1 MAAEA
6 GLRIPPV
13 EVRTLG
19 YPDVAVNMLADP
31 ALAVFC
37 SLAST
42 GGGPPYHLAAFTGA
56 AILNPAVTLENTP
69 VVDTEMDE
77 RSALLRVLNDFVARP
92 DMNPPRIAYLLGL
105 LSAADVVDLQTDKH
119 QSSRFDL
126 TELKRLAKLAGLMV
140 PGIAPLPERDPQHP
154 LHPHRHDS
162 VWYDLKSNLAAEE
175 DYTQCWT
182 VLSALQQHIKA
193 LALDLEGAAHVLGAS
208 PDHAAALLGG
218 RVSCFQLRDLLGMA
232 MTAGMADEH
241 VRLDLSGYKSVT
253 SPMVDGVSSDRSAG
267 GAPQVHATVR
277 IGELM
282 AYMSI

>member
-1 MAAEA
+1 
-6 GLRIPPV
+6 
-13 EVRTLG
+13 
-19 YPDVAVNMLADP
+19 MLADP

-42 GGGPPYHLAAFTGA
+42 GGDPPYHLAAFTGA
-56 AILNPAVTLENTP
+56 AILNPAVTLENAP

-92 DMNPPRIAYLLGL
+92 DMNPPRISYLLG

-154 LHPHRHDS
+154 LHPHRHDT
-162 VWYDLKSNLAAEE
+162 VWYDLKSNLAADE
-175 DYTQCWT
+175 DYIQCWT
-182 VLSALQQHIKA
+182 VLIALQHRIEA
-193 LALDLEGAAHVLGAS
+193 LALDLDGAAHVLGAS

-218 RVSCFQLRDLLGMA
+218 RVSCFQLRDLLSMA

-241 VRLDLSGYKSVT
+241 VRLDLSGYKPVT
-253 SPMVDGVSSDRSAG
+253 SPMVDGVSSDRSAC
-267 GAPQVHATVR
+267 GAPQVRATVG

-282 AYMSI
+282 AYMSV

>member
-1 MAAEA
+1 
-6 GLRIPPV
+6 
-13 EVRTLG
+13 
-19 YPDVAVNMLADP
+19 MLADP

-42 GGGPPYHLAAFTGA
+42 GGDPPYHLAAFTGA

-92 DMNPPRIAYLLGL
+92 DMNPPRISYLLG

-119 QSSRFDL
+119 QSSRFEL

-154 LHPHRHDS
+154 LHPHRHDT
-162 VWYDLKSNLAAEE
+162 VWYDLKSNLAADE
-175 DYTQCWT
+175 DYIQCWT
-182 VLSALQQHIKA
+182 VLIALQQRIEA
-193 LALDLEGAAHVLGAS
+193 LALDLDGAAHVLGAS
-208 PDHAAALLGG
+208 PDRVAALLDD
-218 RVSCFQLRDLLGMA
+218 RVSRFQLRDLLTMA

-241 VRLDLSGYKSVT
+241 VRLNLSGYKPVT
-253 SPMVDGVSSDRSAG
+253 SPMVDGVSSDRSAC
-267 GAPQVHATVR
+267 GAPQVPATVR

-282 AYMSI
+282 AYMSIPD